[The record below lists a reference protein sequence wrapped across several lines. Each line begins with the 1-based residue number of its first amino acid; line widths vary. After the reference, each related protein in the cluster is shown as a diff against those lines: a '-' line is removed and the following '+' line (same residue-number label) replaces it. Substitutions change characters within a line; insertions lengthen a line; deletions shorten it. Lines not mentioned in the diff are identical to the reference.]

1 VTEIIDVDFKKPAV
15 DGESPMVHRRKTPCL
30 HGKTLLDDRLRTI
43 TCQLCNAVLDPF
55 EVLNDISKDWERHA
69 IRLRNINGE
78 VKRLRGEVFDL
89 KREKKNLQAAV
100 RRAKGKL

>member
-1 VTEIIDVDFKKPAV
+1 VKIYALQTNMLGEHWVEISAEVVRFVLD
-15 DGESPMVHRRKTPCL
+15 DGER
-30 HGKTLLDDRLRTI
+30 I
-43 TCQLCNAVLDPF
+43 PF

-69 IRLRNINGE
+69 IRLRNIKGE